1 MVSKDLTPEDI
12 KRIRGRYGLS
22 QQAFARVLGIGE
34 ASIVRYENGQKPTR
48 ANANL
53 IRAASNPSFM
63 RDCLERDGDQL
74 SSEQRER
81 TEQII
86 YAELRFDEKGEA
98 MDINEI
104 YMVTLQQ
111 EILNEKAAEMLADL
125 SRLRRAAHEEGDTLR
140 EMVYEDVSLQIAKAK
155 YDIISEEYSTQTKI
169 AELRGRI
176 DGLMQAA
183 LALKAKAA

>member
-86 YAELRFDEKGEA
+86 YAELRFDEKGEV

-111 EILNEKAAEMLADL
+111 EILNEKAAEMLGDL
-125 SRLRRAAHEEGDTLR
+125 SRMRREAEDRGDAASA
-140 EMVYEDVSLQIAKAK
+140 MVYEDVERQLALAKWSIL
-155 YDIISEEYSTQTKI
+155 DSHSETEV
-169 AELRGRI
+169 AEVRGQI
-176 DGLMQAA
+176 DGLMRFA
-183 LALKAKAA
+183 LTRKAKAA